1 MDIST
6 HFGPF
11 SERGRYAKS
20 AYSTMVWPLF
30 HALRGS
36 KNDVK
41 SDLQYSTP
49 KKMPNVLNMAPLG
62 LRFGL
67 IFGTFGALFCM
78 LFLIRKWVP
87 LPSASPRVNGLTG
100 EAQRGYLTKVK

>member
-1 MDIST
+1 MDFGT
-6 HFGPF
+6 HFGHF
-11 SERGRYAKS
+11 SGRDPYAKS
-20 AYSTMVWPLF
+20 VYGTMVWPLF

-49 KKMPNVLNMAPLG
+49 KKLPNGLNMAPLG

-67 IFGTFGALFCM
+67 ILGTFGGLFCM
-78 LFLIRKWVP
+78 LFFDSKMGTLD
-87 LPSASPRVNGLTG
+87 
-100 EAQRGYLTKVK
+100 ECDE